1 MKQRSEQGRAHHV
14 DPPKASRVG
23 SITVLSGTLSLTKI
37 YLTETRRCPNGG
49 ATLSQPGRAIPAGL
63 RADFRGHPR
72 GNVVHRLFPGADRP
86 PSNFSA
92 CGRADVPTLA
102 RSQCFLPDRAGT
114 TPGCCWKQLCV
125 SMLHAVLVVVCDH
138 PRALTVQL
146 LERACRLLWARW
158 LENKHSAPGLQG
170 RRRYINIRRAEWG
183 TTPYAG
189 SGGVEAPTHKVCAG
203 F

>member
-1 MKQRSEQGRAHHV
+1 MGGFMSTRVVVNLTRGV
-14 DPPKASRVG
+14 ASHG
-23 SITVLSGTLSLTKI
+23 
-37 YLTETRRCPNGG
+37 GG
-49 ATLSQPGRAIPAGL
+49 ATCAQPGRAIPAVL
-63 RADFRGHPR
+63 RADLCGHPR